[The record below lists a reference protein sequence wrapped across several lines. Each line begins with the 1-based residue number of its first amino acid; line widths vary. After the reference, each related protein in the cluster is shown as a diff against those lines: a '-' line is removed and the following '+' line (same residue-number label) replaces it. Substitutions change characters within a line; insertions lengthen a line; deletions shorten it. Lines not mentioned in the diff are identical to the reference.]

1 MINRKAFWI
10 ALALVAAMLAAA
22 VWRISLLPDWTH
34 LPRYG
39 VNGVA
44 MSPVSSAILF
54 VAPGVVLFFM
64 ARLTWRA
71 RTARNPGESLQPWKK
86 YGSVFLVLISVIV
99 TLAQTFIITRSLG
112 LLLTMNPRVL
122 LVIMG
127 LLSMA
132 ISNALPKLPW
142 LHSRIAFLDL
152 DPDKGARFLRYK
164 GWLGVFLGLA
174 VVLSGLFLP
183 FNVISPV
190 VLSMAAVVVIIGV
203 AYRFSGRRGQPQ

>member
-1 MINRKAFWI
+1 MIDRKAFWI
-10 ALALVAAMLAAA
+10 ALAFVVAMLAAA
-22 VWRISLLPDWTH
+22 AWRVSLLPDWTH

-44 MSPVSSAILF
+44 MSPISSAILF
-54 VAPGVVLFFM
+54 MPPGVVLFIM

-86 YGSVFLVLISVIV
+86 YGSVLLVLISVIV

-112 LLLTMNPRVL
+112 LLLTMSPRVL
-122 LVIMG
+122 MVIMG

-142 LHSRIAFLDL
+142 LQSRIAFLDL
-152 DPDKGARFLRYK
+152 GPDKGAKFLRLQ
-164 GWLGVFLGLA
+164 GWLGVLLGLA

-190 VLSMAAVVVIIGV
+190 VLSLAAVVVIMSV
-203 AYRFSGRRGQPQ
+203 VFRFSGRRGQPQ